1 MKRTATIY
9 AQPPGILA
17 DFRNDIE
24 ARINRHNRRFPIGSD
39 SSEAEELA
47 GMQAGLNRA
56 IDEQRAEV
64 AKLRRIIKEYPTHEQ
79 PH

>member
-1 MKRTATIY
+1 MKIVTIIY

-24 ARINRHNRRFPIGSD
+24 ARINRHNRKFPVGSD
-39 SSEAEELA
+39 WSDAEKLA

-64 AKLRRIIKEYPTHEQ
+64 AKLRRNIKGVPLA
-79 PH
+79 